1 MPNIKKVIGDKIT
14 YGNFQYDVLEGADC
28 LLIVTEWQ
36 AFRNPNFSKIAL
48 NLKEKVIFDGR
59 NLYEHEE
66 LAELGFTYFSIGRN
80 KAFEESQKNK

>member
-1 MPNIKKVIGDKIT
+1 
-14 YGNFQYDVLEGADC
+14 
-28 LLIVTEWQ
+28 
-36 AFRNPNFSKIAL
+36 
-48 NLKEKVIFDGR
+48 LKEKVIFDGR